1 MGSDGRLLLLL
12 QQIRDEAHRFAVT
25 FQRKQRGR
33 TMVNSA
39 LDRVAGVGTQ
49 RKTMLIKHFGGMKKI
64 RAATVDELSALPGI
78 NQAMAEAIKRA
89 LS

>member
-1 MGSDGRLLLLL
+1 
-12 QQIRDEAHRFAVT
+12 
-25 FQRKQRGR
+25 
-33 TMVNSA
+33 
-39 LDRVAGVGTQ
+39 
-49 RKTMLIKHFGGMKKI
+49 MLIKHFGGMKKI